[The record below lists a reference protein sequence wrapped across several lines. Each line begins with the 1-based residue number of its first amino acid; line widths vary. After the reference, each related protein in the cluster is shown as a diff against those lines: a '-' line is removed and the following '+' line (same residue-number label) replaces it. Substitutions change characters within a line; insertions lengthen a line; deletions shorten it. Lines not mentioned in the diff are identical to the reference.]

1 MTQSTLHT
9 KFEAAGMTGRSSFVY
24 RTAERGSI
32 KPQQAN
38 SIKWDLARS
47 NALQT

>member
-1 MTQSTLHT
+1 VTQSTQHT
-9 KFEAAGMTGRSSFVY
+9 KCEVAGMTGRSSFVY

-32 KPQQAN
+32 KPLQAN
-38 SIKWDLARS
+38 PIKWDLAWS